1 MDQQLLRLCQ
11 VETKS
16 LIWVTGMMFAAI
28 LVFQYFE
35 LPYGNVLS
43 SLFSADKVLV
53 VRNVSISTGHSP
65 NKSEMINNMT
75 VLIGSN
81 TTYAINER
89 ANNTEIFNG
98 RERNPWDASVRDRNG
113 GTNQSLKF
121 DENVNAGKESSSENL
136 LEPDK
141 ISMADT
147 VKNVDDGSA
156 PEEAREP
163 EQSFNVKNDTT
174 NSNFSMHKIEK
185 DENSSTSE
193 HIESSDAGFASP
205 SPALPPMTSSHAS
218 SQSVVDIDSTPPV
231 VDSNTTLLEKDR
243 TTAPDFNEN
252 SGNLRGELI
261 PLGDNSSLNRVT
273 EVNKELEMP
282 TSSVVSISEM
292 NNLLLQNRASYHSMT
307 PQWPSAVDQEL
318 LHAKSLVKNAPI
330 IKNDPSLYAPLY
342 RNVSMFKR
350 SYELM
355 EDTLKVYIYREGKKP
370 VLHQPRLTGIYASE
384 GWFMKLLEANQKF
397 ITKDPRKAHLFYLPF
412 SSQMLE
418 ETLYIANSH
427 SFDNLIKFLKNYL
440 DLIEAKYPFWNRTG
454 GADHFLV
461 ACHDWAPTET
471 NQLMAKCL
479 RALCNADVKEGFV
492 LGKDVSLPETYVHL
506 VKNPLRDIGGK
517 PASQR
522 SILAFFA
529 GNMHGYLRPI
539 LLQHWENKDPDM
551 KIFGRMPKSKGNKN
565 YLRHM
570 KNSKYCICAKGYEVN
585 SPRIVEAILYEC
597 VPVIISDN
605 FVPPFFEVL
614 NWESFAVFILEEDIP
629 NLKSILLSIPEKRYL
644 QLQLRVKKVQKH
656 FLWHAKPEKYDI
668 FHMILHSVWYN
679 RLHQLSPR

>member
-121 DENVNAGKESSSENL
+121 DENVNA
-136 LEPDK
+136 
-141 ISMADT
+141 
-147 VKNVDDGSA
+147 
-156 PEEAREP
+156 EEAREP

-243 TTAPDFNEN
+243 TTAPNFNEN

-273 EVNKELEMP
+273 QVNKALEMP
-282 TSSVVSISEM
+282 TSSVISISEM

-318 LHAKSLVKNAPI
+318 LHAKSLVENAPI

-479 RALCNADVKEGFV
+479 RALCNADAKEGFV

-570 KNSKYCICAKGYEVN
+570 KRQQI
-585 SPRIVEAILYEC
+585 
-597 VPVIISDN
+597 
-605 FVPPFFEVL
+605 L
-614 NWESFAVFILEEDIP
+614 NWESFAVFVLEKDIP

-679 RLHQLSPR
+679 RLHQLSPT

>member
-1 MDQQLLRLCQ
+1 MDHQLLRLCQ

-35 LPYGNVLS
+35 LPYSNVLS

-53 VRNVSISTGHSP
+53 VRNGSISTGHSP

-98 RERNPWDASVRDRNG
+98 RDRNPWDASVGDRNG

-121 DENVNAGKESSSENL
+121 DEDINA
-136 LEPDK
+136 
-141 ISMADT
+141 
-147 VKNVDDGSA
+147 DDGSA

-163 EQSFNVKNDTT
+163 EQSFYVKNDTT
-174 NSNFSMHKIEK
+174 SSNFSMHKIEK

-205 SPALPPMTSSHAS
+205 SPALPPMTSSYAS
-218 SQSVVDIDSTPPV
+218 SQSVVDIDSTPHV
-231 VDSNTTLLEKDR
+231 VASNTTLLGKDR

-273 EVNKELEMP
+273 QVNKALEMP

-292 NNLLLQNRASYHSMT
+292 SNLLLQNLASYYSMT
-307 PQWPSAVDQEL
+307 PLWPSAVDQEL
-318 LHAKSLVKNAPI
+318 LHAKSLVENAPI

-412 SSQMLE
+412 NSLMLE

-479 RALCNADVKEGFV
+479 RALCNADAKEGFV

-529 GNMHGYLRPI
+529 GKMHGYLRPI

-614 NWESFAVFILEEDIP
+614 NWESFAVFVLEKDIP

-679 RLHQLSPR
+679 RLHQLSPT

>member
-1 MDQQLLRLCQ
+1 MDHQLLRLCQ

-28 LVFQYFE
+28 LVFQCFE
-35 LPYGNVLS
+35 LPYSNVLS

-53 VRNVSISTGHSP
+53 VRNGSISTGHSP

-75 VLIGSN
+75 VLIG
-81 TTYAINER
+81 
-89 ANNTEIFNG
+89 
-98 RERNPWDASVRDRNG
+98 DRNG

-121 DENVNAGKESSSENL
+121 DEDINADKESSSENFV
-136 LEPDK
+136 EPNK

-147 VKNVDDGSA
+147 VKNIDDGSA

-163 EQSFNVKNDTT
+163 EQSFYVK
-174 NSNFSMHKIEK
+174 K
-185 DENSSTSE
+185 DENFSTSE

-205 SPALPPMTSSHAS
+205 SPALPPMTSSYAS
-218 SQSVVDIDSTPPV
+218 SQSGVDIDSTPHV
-231 VDSNTTLLEKDR
+231 VDSNITLLEKDR

-273 EVNKELEMP
+273 QVNKALEMP
-282 TSSVVSISEM
+282 TSSVISISEM

-318 LHAKSLVKNAPI
+318 LHAKSLVENAPI

-412 SSQMLE
+412 SSLMLE

-427 SFDNLIKFLKNYL
+427 SFDNLIKYLKNYL

-479 RALCNADVKEGFV
+479 RALCNADAKEGFV

-614 NWESFAVFILEEDIP
+614 NWESFAVFVLEEDIP

-679 RLHQLSPR
+679 RLHQLSPT

>member
-1 MDQQLLRLCQ
+1 MDHQLLRLCQ

-35 LPYGNVLS
+35 LPYSNVLS

-53 VRNVSISTGHSP
+53 VRNGSISTGHSP

-98 RERNPWDASVRDRNG
+98 RDRNPWDASVGDRNG

-121 DENVNAGKESSSENL
+121 DEDINA
-136 LEPDK
+136 
-141 ISMADT
+141 
-147 VKNVDDGSA
+147 DDGSA

-163 EQSFNVKNDTT
+163 EQSFYVKNDTT
-174 NSNFSMHKIEK
+174 SSNFSMHKIEK

-205 SPALPPMTSSHAS
+205 SPALPPMTSSYAS
-218 SQSVVDIDSTPPV
+218 SQSVVDIDSTPHV
-231 VDSNTTLLEKDR
+231 VASNTTLLGKDR

-273 EVNKELEMP
+273 QVNKALEMP

-292 NNLLLQNRASYHSMT
+292 SNLLLQNLASYYSMT
-307 PQWPSAVDQEL
+307 PLWPSAVDQEL
-318 LHAKSLVKNAPI
+318 LHAKSLVENAPI

-412 SSQMLE
+412 NSLMLE

-479 RALCNADVKEGFV
+479 RALCNADAKEGFV

-529 GNMHGYLRPI
+529 GKMHGYLRPI

-570 KNSKYCICAKGYEVN
+570 KNSKSCICAKGYEVN

-614 NWESFAVFILEEDIP
+614 NWESFAVFVLEKDIP

-679 RLHQLSPR
+679 RLHQLSPT

>member
-1 MDQQLLRLCQ
+1 MSGGNQEFDMGHRND
-11 VETKS
+11 V
-16 LIWVTGMMFAAI
+16 AAI

-35 LPYGNVLS
+35 LPYSNVLS
-43 SLFSADKVLV
+43 SLVSADKVLV
-53 VRNVSISTGHSP
+53 VKNGSISTGHSP

-98 RERNPWDASVRDRNG
+98 RDRNPWDASVGDRNG

-121 DENVNAGKESSSENL
+121 DEDINA
-136 LEPDK
+136 
-141 ISMADT
+141 
-147 VKNVDDGSA
+147 DDGSA

-163 EQSFNVKNDTT
+163 EQSFYVKNDTT
-174 NSNFSMHKIEK
+174 SSNFSMHKIEK

-205 SPALPPMTSSHAS
+205 SPALPPMTSSYAS
-218 SQSVVDIDSTPPV
+218 SQSVVDIDSTPHV
-231 VDSNTTLLEKDR
+231 VDSNTTLLGKDR
-243 TTAPDFNEN
+243 TTAPNFNEN

-273 EVNKELEMP
+273 QVNKALEMP

-292 NNLLLQNRASYHSMT
+292 SNLLLQNLASYYSMT
-307 PQWPSAVDQEL
+307 PLWPSAVDQEL
-318 LHAKSLVKNAPI
+318 LHAKSLVENAPI

-342 RNVSMFKR
+342 TNVSMFKR

-397 ITKDPRKAHLFYLPF
+397 ITKDPKKAHLFYLPF
-412 SSQMLE
+412 SSLMLE

-427 SFDNLIKFLKNYL
+427 SFNNLINYLKNYL

-529 GNMHGYLRPI
+529 GKMHGYLRPI
-539 LLQHWENKDPDM
+539 LCSTG
-551 KIFGRMPKSKGNKN
+551 KIK
-565 YLRHM
+565 
-570 KNSKYCICAKGYEVN
+570 
-585 SPRIVEAILYEC
+585 ILT
-597 VPVIISDN
+597 
-605 FVPPFFEVL
+605 
-614 NWESFAVFILEEDIP
+614 
-629 NLKSILLSIPEKRYL
+629 
-644 QLQLRVKKVQKH
+644 
-656 FLWHAKPEKYDI
+656 
-668 FHMILHSVWYN
+668 
-679 RLHQLSPR
+679 

>member
-11 VETKS
+11 MGTKS

-53 VRNVSISTGHSP
+53 VRNGSISTGHSP

-98 RERNPWDASVRDRNG
+98 RDRNPWDASVRDRNG

-121 DENVNAGKESSSENL
+121 DEDINA
-136 LEPDK
+136 
-141 ISMADT
+141 
-147 VKNVDDGSA
+147 
-156 PEEAREP
+156 EEAREP

-174 NSNFSMHKIEK
+174 NSNFSMHKIEE

-243 TTAPDFNEN
+243 TTASDFNEN

-614 NWESFAVFILEEDIP
+614 NWESFAVFVLEEDIP

-644 QLQLRVKKVQKH
+644 QLQLRVQKVQKH

-679 RLHQLSPR
+679 RLHQLSPT